1 MVAESYIF
9 FAVCHG
15 KRATFE
21 KFHDFRILPVLRAPD
36 KVCAMQKRTLGRTG
50 LSVSEIGFGSWGIGR
65 SLWVGAEDS
74 ESLRAL
80 NRAVDLGLNFI
91 DTALGYGEGHSER
104 LVGQIVRSRPET
116 IYVSTKVPP
125 KNREWPA
132 RDGVPAT
139 ETFPADYIVS
149 RTESSLKNLGLDRID
164 IQQLHVWS
172 DQWVGQGDWVEAIE
186 KLKREGKIRFF
197 GISINDHQ
205 PENAIRL
212 VESGLVD
219 TVQVIYNIFDQTPE
233 ERLFEAVQ
241 KHNVGVIVRVPFDEG
256 GLTGKITPQTTFPE
270 GDFRN
275 RYFRGD
281 RPSQVFERVNAIQ
294 EDLGIKSEEVAETA
308 LRFVL
313 NHPAVSTVIPGM
325 RSVDHAE
332 KNCRVSDGK
341 GLSTSS
347 VEKLRA
353 HRWDRNFYTL

>member
-1 MVAESYIF
+1 
-9 FAVCHG
+9 
-15 KRATFE
+15 
-21 KFHDFRILPVLRAPD
+21 
-36 KVCAMQKRTLGRTG
+36 MQKRTLGRTG

-205 PENAIRL
+205 PENAIQL